1 MLKKVKIFNLFQ
13 TSTSNE
19 VVYAELQLARPKSLD
34 ALKNGGQQ
42 LSAAQQYATLRK
54 GDESTIYTKI
64 DHGRRPPPPVPI
76 SRTSPIISP
85 VTALFPTS
93 KQGLYHREVV
103 TVRTPLMGCQQESC
117 V

>member
-1 MLKKVKIFNLFQ
+1 MCCFFQ
-13 TSTSNE
+13 GPNNE
-19 VVYAELQLARPKSLD
+19 VVYAELQLARPNSLD
-34 ALKNGGQQ
+34 PIKNGGQQ
-42 LSAAQQYATLRK
+42 FSSAQQYATLRK

-64 DHGRRPPPPVPI
+64 EHGRRPPPPIPN

-85 VTALFPTS
+85 VTAIFPTS